1 MKAFLRKLAWLARR
15 RDKEAE
21 LRAELEFH
29 LGEESEE
36 RMSEGRSSAEARLEA
51 LRELGNVTRVAEETR
66 AAWGW
71 TLAEQFAQDL
81 RYALRNMASNKTFSA
96 LAILSLALG
105 IGANTAIFSFMDSI
119 LLRSLPVN
127 HPERLVILS
136 FWTKENEVH
145 GMNTHDDSFLPAKT
159 GYGDSV
165 FSYSAFAMFQ
175 SNNRIFCEVFG
186 YQGAGTLHFAA
197 GDRAEIA
204 RTEYITG
211 NYFQALGVPP
221 AAGRLIMH
229 DDDRA
234 GAGPVAV
241 ISYALSH
248 RRFGS
253 AENVTGKSVL
263 INQHPFTV
271 IGVEPPHFFG
281 VDPAIAPDV
290 YIPLHSIRT
299 LEGEGAA
306 QFFTDPNTEWIVT
319 MARLRPGVSREQAQ
333 AVLAPQLAQWMRTVN
348 TARNRADL
356 PRLVV
361 RDGGAGLNGV
371 RYQYSRPLVI
381 LLALVG
387 LILVLACANIA
398 NLLLARATS
407 RRREIALRLGI
418 GAGRSRLVRQ
428 LLTESVLLASAGG
441 AMGILFAAW
450 GIHFL
455 TALIA
460 NGQENFTLHADLNW
474 HVLAATAGLAIATGL
489 LFGLAPALQATRLDL
504 LAALKESRIGGG
516 TESGSGIWSISRGL
530 LVSQRALSLVIL
542 VAAGLF
548 VRTLNKL
555 ESIQL
560 GFNREKV
567 LTFSLNAAQ
576 AGHRDAKVFDFY
588 GELRNRFA
596 GIPGVRGA
604 SFSDLRLVGGRMFT
618 EVSVGGDEPRGSLVV
633 SVGPDFLST
642 MQIPLLLGREL
653 EQLDMTHSHLAAMVN
668 QEFVKRRMGGQ
679 NPLGQFVSFPS
690 DAGCPRCSA
699 EIIGVSGDAMV
710 GRDVTDEFRP
720 VVFVPYT
727 MDVWGGLRDMYYELR
742 TAGDPMALAGKVRE
756 LVREADPRLPVSD
769 MQTQRAVIDGTM
781 NREVI
786 FARLCSGFAVL
797 ALLIACVGLYG
808 SMSYNVARRTGEIG
822 IRMALGAPRRTV
834 IWMVLGEVLLLTGV
848 GLLIGIPAALMGSKL
863 VKSFLYQTEPHDPLT
878 MAVAAASLLVAAIL
892 AGYLPARSAAKIDPI
907 SALRHE

>member
-1 MKAFLRKLAWLARR
+1 MKTFFRKLAWLAHR

-29 LGEESEE
+29 LGEETNE
-36 RMSEGRSSAEARLEA
+36 RMSEGRSKAEAQLAAR
-51 LRELGNVTRVAEETR
+51 RELGNVTRVSEEMR

-71 TLAEQFAQDL
+71 TLAEQFVQDL
-81 RYALRNMASNKTFSA
+81 RYALRNMVSNKAFSA

-119 LLRSLPVN
+119 LLRSLPVD

-145 GMNTHDDSFLPAKT
+145 GMNLHDDSFLPSKT

-165 FSYSAFAMFQ
+165 FSYAAFAMFQ
-175 SNNRIFCEVFG
+175 SNNRIFSDVFG
-186 YQGAGTLHFAA
+186 YQGAGDLHFAA

-204 RTEYITG
+204 RTEYVTG

-221 AAGRLIMH
+221 AAGRLIMS

-234 GAGPVAV
+234 GASSIAV
-241 ISYALSH
+241 ITYALSQ

-253 AENVTGKSVL
+253 AENATGKSVM
-263 INQHPFTV
+263 INQHSFTV
-271 IGVEPPHFFG
+271 IGVVPPQFFG
-281 VDPAIAPDV
+281 ADPAMAPDV
-290 YIPLHSIRT
+290 YIPLHSILT
-299 LEGEGAA
+299 LEGERAT
-306 QFFTDPNTEWIVT
+306 QFFTDPNTEWVVT
-319 MARLRPGVSREQAQ
+319 MARLSPGVSRAQAQ
-333 AVLAPQLAQWMRTVN
+333 AVLAPQLEQWMRTVN
-348 TARNRADL
+348 TGRNRADL
-356 PRLVV
+356 PRLIV
-361 RDGGAGLNGV
+361 REGGAGLNGL

-381 LLALVG
+381 LLILVG
-387 LILVLACANIA
+387 LILILACANIA
-398 NLLLARATS
+398 NLLLARATT

-418 GAGRSRLVRQ
+418 GAGRLRLVRQ

-441 AMGILFAAW
+441 AMGILFAVW

-455 TALIA
+455 TALIG
-460 NGQENFTLHADLNW
+460 NGQENFTLHANLNW
-474 HVLAATAGLAIATGL
+474 HVLGTTAGLAIATGL
-489 LFGLAPALQATRLDL
+489 LFGLAPALQATRVDL
-504 LAALKESRIGGG
+504 LPALKESRLGGG
-516 TESGSGIWSISRGL
+516 TARGRIWSISRGL
-530 LVSQRALSLVIL
+530 LVLQMALSLVIL

-560 GFNREKV
+560 GFNRENV
-567 LTFSLNAAQ
+567 LTFSLNATQ

-588 GELRNRFA
+588 GKLRERFA

-618 EVSVGGDEPRGSLVV
+618 EVSVGGDKPRGSLVV

-653 EQLDMTHSHLAAMVN
+653 GQHDMTHSHMAAMVN
-668 QEFVKRRMGGQ
+668 QEFVKRLMGGQ
-679 NPLGQFVSFPS
+679 NPLGQFVSFGS
-690 DAGCPRCSA
+690 ASCAKCSA
-699 EIIGVSGDAMV
+699 EVVGVSGNAMV

-720 VVFVPYT
+720 VVYVPYT
-727 MDVWGGLRDMYYELR
+727 MNVWGGLRDMYYELR
-742 TAGDPMALAGKVRE
+742 TAGNPMALAGMVRE

-769 MQTQRAVIDGTM
+769 IQTQSAVIDGSM

-822 IRMALGAPRRTV
+822 IRVALGAPRRSV
-834 IWMVLGEVLLLTGV
+834 IWLVLREVFLLASL
-848 GLLIGIPAALMGSKL
+848 GLAISIPAALVGSKL
-863 VKSFLYQTEPHDPLT
+863 VKAFLYQTEPHDPLT
-878 MAVAAASLLVAAIL
+878 MAVAAASLLAAAVL
-892 AGYLPARSAAKIDPI
+892 AGYLPARSAAKIDPM